1 MEKEMATHSSILAW
15 ELPWTGEPGRL
26 QSMESLVGCSLWDP
40 WRAAV
45 YGIPGRLQFMGS
57 LAGCGLWDPWR
68 AAVCGI
74 AESGTTE
81 HACTSLQYCDLVIAL
96 LKTVK
101 SCLLSSELRISS

>member
-1 MEKEMATHSSILAW
+1 MATHSSILAW

-26 QSMESLVGCSLWDP
+26 QSMGSLVGCS
-40 WRAAV
+40 
-45 YGIPGRLQFMGS
+45 
-57 LAGCGLWDPWR
+57 LWDPWR

-101 SCLLSSELRISS
+101 SYLLSSELRISS